1 MAGGSNARDAR
12 AQRRPDYLAKQD
24 PCRYC
29 GRPIV
34 LAICRDGRWRT
45 FEPNRVPPAPSGTW
59 AWRKRWGMEETE
71 LVPGHRLHFCA
82 EYGDAHN
89 GITNIGEL
97 LGGRYV
103 P

>member
-45 FEPNRVPPAPSGTW
+45 FDPDLVPAMPAGIW
-59 AWRKRWGMEETE
+59 AWRKRYGMEETDRTSGYVIHKCADFHDRAFRFAGN
-71 LVPGHRLHFCA
+71 LV
-82 EYGDAHN
+82 
-89 GITNIGEL
+89 TGE
-97 LGGRYV
+97 
-103 P
+103 PA